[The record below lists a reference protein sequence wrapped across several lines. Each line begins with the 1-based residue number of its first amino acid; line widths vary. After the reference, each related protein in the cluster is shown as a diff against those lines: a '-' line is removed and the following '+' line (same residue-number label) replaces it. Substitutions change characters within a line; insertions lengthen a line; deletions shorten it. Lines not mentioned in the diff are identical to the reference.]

1 MPNLFSYSGFN
12 LSNNDGVAGY
22 GINSLYNFAN
32 FLNGSSDSIGSFFG
46 SLGSLVAAGG
56 ESNCSYDGS
65 GSDEHLFHDFFCKYW
80 DCFVYMLIFRLF
92 GVIRSKS
99 GAKVE

>member
-22 GINSLYNFAN
+22 GVDSFYNFAN

-65 GSDEHLFHDFFCKYW
+65 GSDEHLFHDFF
-80 DCFVYMLIFRLF
+80 VSIGIVLF
-92 GVIRSKS
+92 ICLFLGSLALS
-99 GAKVE
+99 AQKVVQK